1 MRHAGILRID
11 HVMSLNRL
19 YWIPS
24 GMAATDGAYVHY
36 PFADLL
42 RLVALESRRHAC
54 AVVGEDLGT
63 VPEGFRETMR
73 SANVLSYRIFVFE
86 RNRDGSFVA
95 PEEYPELAAASAA
108 THDIATLKGFWLGTD
123 ISWRRRLG
131 LYPDEAAQ
139 ATEAADRNRD
149 RDLLLETLVG
159 AGLLATD
166 QVHRFFSESGE
177 PVYSTELG
185 RAVLTYLARSRAR
198 LMLVQLEDVIGETEQ
213 ANLPGTTDAHPNWR
227 RHLSR
232 TLEEIEASGA
242 LDQVARLIGEAR
254 RRAAA

>member
-1 MRHAGILRID
+1 
-11 HVMSLNRL
+11 VMSLNRL

-24 GMAATDGAYVHY
+24 GMAATDGTYVNY

-42 RLVALESRRHAC
+42 RLVALESQRHGC
-54 AVVGEDLGT
+54 AIVGEDLGT

-86 RNRDGSFVA
+86 RDRDGSFV
-95 PEEYPELAAASAA
+95 PPVRYPALAAASAA
-108 THDIATLKGFWLGTD
+108 THDIATLKGFWLGAD
-123 ISWRRRLG
+123 IAWRRRLG

-139 ATEAADRNRD
+139 EAEAAERSRD
-149 RDLLLETLVG
+149 RRLLLKALVRE
-159 AGLLATD
+159 GLLATD
-166 QVHRFFSESGE
+166 QLGNFFSATGE

-185 RAVLTYLARSRAR
+185 HAILAYLARSQAR
-198 LMLVQLEDVIGETEQ
+198 LMLVQLEDVVSETEQ
-213 ANLPGTTDAHPNWR
+213 ANLPGTTDAHPNWC

-232 TLEEIEASGA
+232 TLEDIEASGA
-242 LDQVARLIGEAR
+242 LRELAQLIKEAR